1 MSSGA
6 VIITDTM
13 TLLFNLLYVF
23 SPSASVITLL
33 RYIFVFAASCFIFTV
48 FTLLR
53 LPARMFTSSHLY
65 ALALVDYPCYM

>member
-33 RYIFVFAASCFIFTV
+33 RYIFVFAASCFI
-48 FTLLR
+48 LLY
-53 LPARMFTSSHLY
+53 LHF
-65 ALALVDYPCYM
+65 